1 MSFNQ
6 ASTNLIEK
14 QLDHAILTV
23 YNRSKDLKI
32 ALEGLLGKLDSE
44 LAQGREPN
52 WASLLDSYAL
62 ITGQIETLTRYL
74 RSESAPRLVNTSC
87 FPVILNPHRDEIVAR
102 LTEERVPSVNHEVVP
117 DYFRTKPDPAVEAL
131 QKELNK
137 DNSTIDAEKIKQVN
151 DLVNKLADKIEVSL
165 DSKRHNLENRRYN
178 EDDDT
183 NSLIGTYYYG
193 IGLTNVTSGAR
204 NPPVTQQRPAGNA
217 IRPQQATKQ
226 W

>member
-14 QLDHAILTV
+14 QLDHAISTV

-74 RSESAPRLVNTSC
+74 RSESAPRLVNTS
-87 FPVILNPHRDEIVAR
+87 L
-102 LTEERVPSVNHEVVP
+102 LSKRVPSVNHEVVP